1 MKKLLLI
8 APLALVAL
16 VSTSHIYN
24 SDEHNDR
31 VVKEKTVLRAEEVT
45 TESNFLVYFHAPE
58 TWSTPNIWPWQNEG
72 GKNPYSDY
80 GWPGLPMKEDTDN
93 DGWYYAYVPSYVDM
107 LIFNYTDE
115 AGATIQTNGDPIP
128 AEMVG
133 KNIWIDGITSED
145 GTDADGNPV
154 TTYHMATPT
163 TEKKTSGELPVDL
176 KERLAFASI
185 PNDWDKAVATFTS
198 SSDTEA
204 TKTVEMKL
212 QSDELWFFTLI
223 EGKYDK
229 VSISNGEEDNL
240 KESQV
245 VTIEGNPFF
254 VQVIDEKDTD
264 GKYKASIVYEKPAPV
279 VEGRPIHAKVPEDW
293 TEVAIW
299 AFEDATGTGQFTTWP
314 GEEMTL
320 DEDGEWWTYESI
332 ANFCDTIIINQNQ
345 AEGLQTVDI
354 EGVEA
359 KEAWIVLTDTNAE
372 GKYNAE
378 VYYEEPSSTD
388 TPTTPDD
395 EEPDVS
401 DPDEDK
407 PSTDTETDDKG
418 EEGQGLPGWGIALIV
433 IGAVALVGVGGWLAY
448 HFIKK
453 SKK

>member
-24 SDEHNDR
+24 SDENNDR

-45 TESNFLVYFHAPE
+45 AESNFLVYFRAPE
-58 TWSTPNIWPWQNEG
+58 TWSTPNIWPWKEG

-80 GWPGLPMKEDTDN
+80 GWPGLPMKEDTSN
-93 DGWYYAYVPSYVDM
+93 DGWYYAYVPSYVDR

-115 AGATIQTNGDPIP
+115 AGTIIQTDGDPIP
-128 AEMVG
+128 TEMIG
-133 KNIWIDGITSED
+133 KNIWIDGITSKE
-145 GTDADGNPV
+145 GTDADGNPK
-154 TTYHMATPT
+154 TTYHMAEPT

-185 PNDWDKAVATFTS
+185 PNDWDHAVATFTS
-198 SSDTEA
+198 SSDAEA
-204 TKTVEMKL
+204 TKTVKMEL
-212 QSDELWFFTLI
+212 QSDKLWHFTLI

-264 GKYKASIVYEKPAPV
+264 GKYKASIVYEKPAPE

-293 TEVAIW
+293 TEVGIW
-299 AFEDATGTGQFTTWP
+299 AFKRVGGTPQFAAWP

-332 ANFCDTIIINQNQ
+332 ANFCDTIIINNNQ
-345 AEGLQTVDI
+345 PTAIQTVDI

-359 KEAWIVLTDTNAE
+359 KEAWIVLTDKTTD

-378 VYYEEPSSTD
+378 VYYEEPSSTE
-388 TPTTPDD
+388 TPVTPDD
-395 EEPDVS
+395 EDPDVS

-407 PSTDTETDDKG
+407 PSTDTETDDKA
-418 EEGQGLPGWGIALIV
+418 EDGQGLPGWGIALIV

>member
-8 APLALVAL
+8 APLALVAMAG
-16 VSTSHIYN
+16 TAHIYN
-24 SDEHNDR
+24 SAETNSFTH
-31 VVKEKTVLRAEEVT
+31 KTVEVSKAETVEN
-45 TESNFLVYFHAPE
+45 EEFLVYFHLPE
-58 TWSTPNIWPWQNEG
+58 GWNTPNIWPWETDSG
-72 GKNPYSDY
+72 TNPYTPI
-80 GWPGLPMKEDTDN
+80 GWPGLAMIEDSN
-93 DGWYYAYVPSYVDM
+93 NEGWYYRYVPSYVDQ
-107 LIFNYTDE
+107 LIFSYTDDN
-115 AGATIQTNGDPIP
+115 GTIVQTNGDKI
-128 AEMVG
+128 AEDLAG
-133 KNIWIDGITSED
+133 KDIWIDGVTSTTETGED
-145 GTDADGNPV
+145 GEKTV
-154 TTYHMATPT
+154 YHMATPT
-163 TEKKTSGELPVDL
+163 DTQKTSGELPVDL

-185 PNDWDKAVATFTS
+185 PNDWDKAIATFTS

-372 GKYNAE
+372 GKYKAE

-395 EEPDVS
+395 EELDVS

>member
-24 SDEHNDR
+24 SDENNDR

-45 TESNFLVYFHAPE
+45 AESNFLVYFRAPE
-58 TWSTPNIWPWQNEG
+58 TWSTPNIWPWKEG

-80 GWPGLPMKEDTDN
+80 GWPGLPMKEDTSN
-93 DGWYYAYVPSYVDM
+93 DGWYYAYVPSYVDR

-115 AGATIQTNGDPIP
+115 AGKIIQTDGDPIP
-128 AEMVG
+128 TEMIG
-133 KNIWIDGITSED
+133 KNIWIDGITSKE
-145 GTDADGNPV
+145 GTDADGNPK
-154 TTYHMATPT
+154 TTYHMAEPT

-185 PNDWDKAVATFTS
+185 PNDWDDAVATFTS
-198 SSDTEA
+198 SSDPEA
-204 TKTVEMKL
+204 TKTVTMEL
-212 QSDELWFFTLI
+212 QSDMLWHFTLI

-229 VSISNGEEDNL
+229 VSISNGEEDSL

-254 VQVIDEKDTD
+254 VQVIDEKDAN
-264 GKYKASIVYEKPAPV
+264 GKYKASIVYEKPAP
-279 VEGRPIHAKVPEDW
+279 EDESRPIHAKVPEDW
-293 TEVAIW
+293 TEVGIW
-299 AFEDATGTGQFTTWP
+299 AFKRVGGTPQFANWP

-345 AEGLQTVDI
+345 ATGLQTVDI

-359 KEAWIVLTDTNAE
+359 KEAWIVLTDKNTD

-378 VYYEEPSSTD
+378 VYYEEPSSTE
-388 TPTTPDD
+388 TPVTPDD
-395 EEPDVS
+395 EDPDVS

-407 PSTDTETDDKG
+407 PSTDTETDDKA
-418 EEGQGLPGWGIALIV
+418 EDGQGLPGWGIALIV